1 MKYIFRLTAAVLAC
15 VALCAVMTACYE
27 APPTV
32 IDPVDDTVTTTTAP
46 VGDEPSES
54 DAPEKPTVDD
64 VFVLNSTT
72 LAWKD
77 LSVFEHTM
85 TGDNTAHLDVV
96 AKNGNV
102 CALDVVIDPE
112 SGLLTEATIS
122 YKDMTQTL
130 LTDDYFDLIGII
142 RAVNEADE

>member
-1 MKYIFRLTAAVLAC
+1 MKQILRLAAAVLAC
-15 VALCAVMTACYE
+15 AMLCAAMTSCYE
-27 APPTV
+27 APPTI
-32 IDPVDDTVTTTTAP
+32 IDPVDDTATTTTATTVP
-46 VGDEPSES
+46 EEDEGPL
-54 DAPEKPTVDD
+54 KPTVSD

-72 LAWKD
+72 LSWKD
-77 LSVFEHTM
+77 LQVFEHTM

-96 AKNGNV
+96 GNNGNV

-130 LTDDYFDLIGII
+130 LTDDYFELVSII
-142 RAVNEADE
+142 RAINEDA

>member
-1 MKYIFRLTAAVLAC
+1 MKHFLRLAAAALVFTMLA
-15 VALCAVMTACYE
+15 AMTSCYQ

-32 IDPVDDTVTTTTAP
+32 IDPVDDTGATTTTAP
-46 VGDEPSES
+46 VDEN
-54 DAPEKPTVDD
+54 ALLKPTVSD

-72 LAWKD
+72 LSWDELKI
-77 LSVFEHTM
+77 FEHTM

-96 AKNGNV
+96 AQNGNV

-122 YKDMTQTL
+122 YKDLTQTL
-130 LTDDYFDLIGII
+130 LTDDYFDLIRII
-142 RAVNEADE
+142 RAVNEDAA